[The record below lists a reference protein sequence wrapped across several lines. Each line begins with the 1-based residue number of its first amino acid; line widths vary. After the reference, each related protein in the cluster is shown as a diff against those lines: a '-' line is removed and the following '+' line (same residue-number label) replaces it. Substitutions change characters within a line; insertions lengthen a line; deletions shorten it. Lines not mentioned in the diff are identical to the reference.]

1 MLFELVVYFSLA
13 VGTTSLVAMPGRMV
27 RVRWWLAV
35 PVMLAAVAGAAAA
48 AWAILRDP
56 SASEAFSVL
65 LVVATVIARV
75 GLGHRRWSWLASQLF
90 VAVVLASLSY
100 LAYAA
105 FQTYSRG
112 LPPAVVVLSTL
123 LLLLEVCALA
133 LAISYAF
140 EVVDVLGRRDGVP
153 AQPEPTV
160 APWVALQVATYNEP
174 VELLSETLT
183 SLANLE
189 YPNFLVQVVD
199 NNTTDPAL
207 WRPLE
212 ELCRRLGPRFQFMH
226 LEPWP
231 GFKAGALNEATRRLP
246 PEIEIISIIDADYI
260 VRPDFLRHMV
270 GHFDDPQVAF
280 AQSSQNYRDWR
291 DSSYLRGLFYSFRYF
306 FDVTMTARAHRN
318 AIIFCG
324 TMGLIRRSVL
334 DEIGGWDETC
344 ITEDAEASLRMLGRG
359 YSGVYD
365 RRAYGAG
372 IMPLDFSGL
381 KKQRFRWAFGGM
393 QILRMWWRELLPFAP
408 HRLRLTRA
416 QRAHYLL
423 GSLQWFA
430 EPLTWIFTILLLA
443 TALASSLHHALPIR
457 QLTAGVLAVP
467 IVFAVTGLARA
478 MWAMRRMSGCSWKD
492 ALGALRAWFA
502 LSWVVTLACM
512 RGFVR
517 KSATFLR
524 TPKHKEGTALLRA
537 LWSSSAES
545 VIALCATAGAV
556 AMVVRSPSFA
566 TGALG
571 ALLLFEAYVYASA
584 PVASV
589 AAERVPLNHERRLW
603 LASAQNT
610 GDRPPR
616 AGRRAAV
623 GFAGVLALAG
633 VAGVTALVLTAP
645 AQPNPFAGQGT
656 GDLPRLN
663 ALAPAIP
670 TVSAPTPSPSVTASP
685 SPSSVTSPTA
695 SPTSQPTS
703 TPTPTTAPTPTPA
716 PTPSAPPAPTPT

>member
-1 MLFELVVYFSLA
+1 MLFELVVFFSLA
-13 VGTTSLVAMPGRMV
+13 VGTTSLVAMPGRMI

-35 PVMLAAVAGAAAA
+35 PVMLIAVAGAAAA

-56 SASEAFSVL
+56 SASEWFSVV
-65 LVVATVIARV
+65 LVVATVVARL
-75 GLGHRRWSWLASQLF
+75 GLGRRRWSWLASQLF
-90 VAVVLASLSY
+90 VSVVLASLSY

-133 LAISYAF
+133 LAVSYAF
-140 EVVDVLGRRDGVP
+140 EVADVLGRRDGVP
-153 AQPEPTV
+153 VQPEPTG

-174 VELLSETLT
+174 VDLVSETLM
-183 SLANLE
+183 SLARLD
-189 YPNFLVQVVD
+189 YPNFIVQVVD

-212 ELCRRLGPRFQFMH
+212 ELCRQLGPRFQFMH

-246 PEIEIISIIDADYI
+246 HEIEIIGIIDADYI
-260 VRPDFLRHMV
+260 VMPDFLRHMV

-280 AQSSQNYRDWR
+280 AQSSQNYREWR

-359 YSGVYD
+359 YRGVYD

-381 KKQRFRWAFGGM
+381 KKQRFRWAFGGV
-393 QILRMWWRELLPFAP
+393 QILRMWWRELVPFAP

-443 TALASSLHHALPIR
+443 TALASSLHHTLPIR
-457 QLTAGVLAVP
+457 QLTAGILAVP
-467 IVFAVTGLARA
+467 IVFAGTGLARA
-478 MWAMRRMSGCSWKD
+478 MWAMRRMSGCSRKD
-492 ALGALRAWFA
+492 ALGALRSWFA

-512 RGFVR
+512 RGLVR
-517 KSATFLR
+517 RSASFLR

-545 VIALCATAGAV
+545 LIAVCAAAGAV
-556 AMVVRSPSFA
+556 AMVVRSPSVA

-571 ALLLFEAYVYASA
+571 VLLLFAAYVYSSA

-589 AAERVPLNHERRLW
+589 AAERVPLNSERRLW
-603 LASAQNT
+603 LASSQNT

-616 AGRRAAV
+616 AGRRVAF
-623 GFAGVLALAG
+623 GMAGVLGLAG
-633 VAGVTALVLTAP
+633 VAAVTALVLTAP
-645 AQPNPFAGQGT
+645 SQQNPFAGRGPD
-656 GDLPRLN
+656 DLPRVN
-663 ALAPAIP
+663 ALGPAPLSTTPAP
-670 TVSAPTPSPSVTASP
+670 SATPSVTASP
-685 SPSSVTSPTA
+685 SATA
-695 SPTSQPTS
+695 SPTPQPTPS
-703 TPTPTTAPTPTPA
+703 PTPTATPTAAPTATPTPPPASPPAPPTPT
-716 PTPSAPPAPTPT
+716 